1 MKLSKMENKK
11 LYLVTDYRI
20 NAIREQNEMY
30 DIVTGNYLDA
40 INVNIPLTTLQD
52 IVISNIYFELKRR
65 LTDNCIVISLHDDMN
80 ITNGSFLYANNILD
94 TMAEI
99 LTKYCDPDTLII
111 NIIPGQI
118 SVITDS
124 SSSSKIKLMKT
135 IERFEFLGFRDY
147 DGHDYIYMNQ
157 AGLRYLN
164 SKLRTM
170 EYDYGK

>member
-20 NAIREQNEMY
+20 NAIPQQHEMY
-30 DIVTGNYLDA
+30 DIVPGNYLDV
-40 INVNIPLTTLQD
+40 ININTPLTNLQD
-52 IVISNIYFELKRR
+52 IAISNIYFELKRR

-80 ITNGSFLYANNILD
+80 ITDGSFLYANNILD

-99 LTKYCDPDTLII
+99 LTKYSNPDTLII
-111 NIIPGQI
+111 NIIPGQVN
-118 SVITDS
+118 VITDS
-124 SSSSKIKLMKT
+124 SSSSKFKLMKT

-147 DGHDYIYMNQ
+147 NGHDYIYMNQ
-157 AGLRYLN
+157 SGLRYLN
-164 SKLRTM
+164 TKLRTM